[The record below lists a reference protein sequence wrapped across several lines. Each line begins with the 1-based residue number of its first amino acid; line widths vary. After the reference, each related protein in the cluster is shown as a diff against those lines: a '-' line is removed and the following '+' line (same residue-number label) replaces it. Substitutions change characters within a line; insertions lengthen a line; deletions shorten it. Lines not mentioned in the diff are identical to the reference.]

1 MPQLPQRHVTVTI
14 TLLADSDDRA
24 KAIIEEMVMTDGSA
38 LDYEIVDMS
47 EVRAQEPQ
55 HPLVT

>member
-1 MPQLPQRHVTVTI
+1 MQQRQVTEVV
-14 TLLADSDDRA
+14 TLLADSDERA
-24 KAIIEEMVMTDGSA
+24 KAIIEATVMTDGSA